1 MNKERLEIILIIA
14 IGISF
19 LYLIISFM
27 YDFYNDYK
35 CSTMPFDEMIQDHN
49 CDKYWEGKVSD

>member
-1 MNKERLEIILIIA
+1 
-14 IGISF
+14 
-19 LYLIISFM
+19 M